1 MRQRKNTRTMSETN
15 NQAFGKFESLGAFLE
30 SYKAA
35 EKKSFKKTLK
45 DMTVA
50 ESATAMKKQRS
61 VVEVNATIA
70 VKEPDDTDA
79 AGGKH
84 IRMQIQLTKIVQND
98 AAVSAD
104 VKDALA
110 KKRNIFVAVRFGDSL
125 GIQENIPGL
134 KNGATLHLRGEWIP
148 ADKAFAHGG
157 AKLSVLHFT
166 HHPLGFI
173 CTVVKC
179 FN

>member
-1 MRQRKNTRTMSETN
+1 MRQRKNSRTMSETN

-134 KNGATLHLRGEWIP
+134 KMAQRCTCAGNGFRLTRRSHMAARSCLCCTSHIIP
-148 ADKAFAHGG
+148 LALFA
-157 AKLSVLHFT
+157 LL
-166 HHPLGFI
+166 
-173 CTVVKC
+173 
-179 FN
+179 

>member
-15 NQAFGKFESLGAFLE
+15 NQAFGKFESLGAFLD
-30 SYKAA
+30 SYKSA

-98 AAVSAD
+98 AAVSVD

-110 KKRNIFVAVRFGDSL
+110 KAGCIAEDLAVGD
-125 GIQENIPGL
+125 I
-134 KNGATLHLRGEWIP
+134 
-148 ADKAFAHGG
+148 AFTVVILGG
-157 AKLSVLHFT
+157 AVKEVDAELEGSVDDADARDLASDAH
-166 HHPLGFI
+166 
-173 CTVVKC
+173 VVATETEL
-179 FN
+179 